1 MRDSRRFILD
11 HEFYCTRCGNKG
23 ISVVR
28 DKKRSREKGH
38 LKKLYCLTCKE
49 EVNHV
54 ECSMALGYTYE
65 TFFDEYVSGNF
76 AEDGTRVLPFKE
88 WMHNRKIAESS
99 ESDNEVEDE
108 IDVEDWM
115 EFFGGR
121 DAV

>member
-49 EVNHV
+49 EINHV

-65 TFFDEYVSGNF
+65 TFLMNMCPAILLKMVRGYCLLKNGCTI
-76 AEDGTRVLPFKE
+76 GK
-88 WMHNRKIAESS
+88 
-99 ESDNEVEDE
+99 
-108 IDVEDWM
+108 
-115 EFFGGR
+115 
-121 DAV
+121 